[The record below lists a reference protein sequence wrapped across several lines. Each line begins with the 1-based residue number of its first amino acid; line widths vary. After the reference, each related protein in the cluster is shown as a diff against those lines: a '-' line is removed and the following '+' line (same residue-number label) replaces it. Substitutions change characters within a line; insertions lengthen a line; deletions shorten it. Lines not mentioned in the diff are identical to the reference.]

1 MSTNATTMGVNSTA
15 VSGTGEE
22 KKFFGAPS
30 AKVSVGVLAAA
41 VTTLLFT
48 IPSLKIHFDASQGAA
63 MTTLLTFLI
72 QYVVPDRN

>member
-1 MSTNATTMGVNSTA
+1 MSTNVTTMGINSTA
-15 VSGTGEE
+15 SGAGEE

-48 IPSLKIHFDASQGAA
+48 IPSLKTHFDASQGAA
-63 MTTLLTFLI
+63 LTTLLTFFI